1 MLHCN
6 GNKLAGPSFPNKSLP
21 IAISMIAAN
30 NRKPFPISGSGFLP
44 AKLPKL
50 SREQRR

>member
-30 NRKPFPISGSGFLP
+30 NRKPFSNLRKWVSPSQV
-44 AKLPKL
+44 A
-50 SREQRR
+50 